1 MSFRAMKGVI
11 LRRSRRIFHFIQIN
25 NPKWK
30 IPRFTRND
38 MIISFFLLLL
48 SQPLFAQTPDPYLQQ
63 AQEFN
68 QAGKYDK
75 ALDILFQALKNQP
88 MDAAIHAE
96 LGKAYYGRELYQ
108 VAQEALLKS
117 LSINANQWE
126 AHLYLGR
133 TYAKRK
139 MLELAASEY
148 EQTTSQN
155 KQSEVAHFEAGRV
168 YVQIGDLGKAKKHY
182 SALEKMQSPRAPE
195 LMGLIDPSSIV
206 VQ

>member
-1 MSFRAMKGVI
+1 MSFLAIMSFRAMKGVI
-11 LRRSRRIFHFIQIN
+11 LRRGRRIFHFI
-25 NPKWK
+25 
-30 IPRFTRND
+30 F
-38 MIISFFLLLL
+38 FFLFCCV
-48 SQPLFAQTPDPYLQQ
+48 QPAWPQTTNPYLQQ

-75 ALDILFQALKNQP
+75 AIDILFQALKNQP
-88 MDAAIHAE
+88 MDASVHAE
-96 LGKAYYGRELYQ
+96 LGKAYYSRELYQ
-108 VAQEALLKS
+108 VAQESLLKS

-126 AHLYLGR
+126 AHLYLAR

-148 EQTTSQN
+148 EQATRQN
-155 KQSEVAHFEAGRV
+155 KQSEIAHFEAGRV

>member
-1 MSFRAMKGVI
+1 MSFRAK
-11 LRRSRRIFHFIQIN
+11 RRIFHFI
-25 NPKWK
+25 
-30 IPRFTRND
+30 F
-38 MIISFFLLLL
+38 FFLFCCV
-48 SQPLFAQTPDPYLQQ
+48 QPAWPQTANPYLQQ
-63 AQEFN
+63 AQSFN

-75 ALDILFQALKNQP
+75 AIDILFQALKNQP
-88 MDAAIHAE
+88 MNAAIHAE
-96 LGKAYYGRELYQ
+96 LGKAYYSRELYQ
-108 VAQEALLKS
+108 VAQESLLKS

-126 AHLYLGR
+126 AHFYLAR

-148 EQTTSQN
+148 EQATSQN
-155 KQSEVAHFEAGRV
+155 KQSAEAHFEAGRV